1 MRDVFVMSPSFFDP
15 KSDRHEIDRRKS
27 AMEIVLTLLE
37 KFQTLIWGIP
47 TLVLLMGTGI
57 YFTWKLKGL
66 QLFKF
71 PRALKSIFEKE
82 EGAGDVSAFA
92 TLCTTLAAD
101 IGTGS
106 IVGVATALRIGGPGA
121 MFWMWVSAFLGMTT
135 KYAEAL
141 LAVKYRVK
149 DENGQVA
156 GGPMYYIQNGM
167 GERFKWLAKA
177 FAFFGVVT
185 ALLGCGT
192 FPQVNAITES
202 VSDTFQIPIVIV
214 GIVVTI
220 LTAVVT
226 VGGIK
231 SISKVAEIVVPFMA
245 IFFIGGS
252 MVILIWNYEAIPGA
266 FAKILSCAFAKESVL
281 GGAAGTGVISLM
293 TVIRTGVARGV
304 YTNEAGLGSSPIVA
318 AAAQTNSCVKQ
329 GLISMT
335 SVFFTTIVTCTM
347 TGLVIISSGL
357 LETTELSGSILVT
370 KAYNLNL
377 PWNIGMYLVAVGI
390 IFFSFT
396 TILGWNYYGE
406 RCIVYLTGSTKS
418 IRPFKILYIAA
429 VAVAPFLSLEPI
441 WLLADITNAL
451 MIIPNLIALLGLRK
465 DVITETQNFFDRD
478 ERTRINVRR
487 KVEI

>member
-1 MRDVFVMSPSFFDP
+1 MEAIMTVLETVQTFVWGPP
-15 KSDRHEIDRRKS
+15 
-27 AMEIVLTLLE
+27 
-37 KFQTLIWGIP
+37 TLI
-47 TLVLLMGTGI
+47 LLMGTGL
-57 YFTWKLKGL
+57 YFTYKLKGL

-121 MFWMWVSAFLGMTT
+121 MFWMWASAFLGMTT

-149 DENGQVA
+149 DENGQIA

-167 GERFKWLAKA
+167 GKNFKWLAKL

-202 VSDTFQIPIVIV
+202 ISDTFHIPVVAI
-214 GIVVTI
+214 GIVVTV
-220 LTAVVT
+220 LTAIVT
-226 VGGIK
+226 LGGIQ
-231 SISKVAEIVVPFMA
+231 SISKVAQFVVPFMA

-252 MVILIWNYEAIPGA
+252 FAILVWNHAAIPGA
-266 FAKILSCAFAKESVL
+266 FREIIACAFAKESVL

-293 TVIRTGVARGV
+293 TAIRTGVARGV

-318 AAAQTNSCVKQ
+318 AAAKTNSCVKQ

-335 SVFFTTIVTCTM
+335 SVFFTTLVTCSM

-357 LETTELSGSILVT
+357 LDGTNLSGSVLVT
-370 KAYNLNL
+370 KAYNAGL
-377 PWNIGMYLVAVGI
+377 PGIGMYLVAVGI

-406 RCIVYLTGSTKS
+406 RCILYLTGNTKS
-418 IRPFKILYIAA
+418 IKVFKVIYIAA
-429 VAVAPFLSLEPI
+429 IAAAPFLTLEPI

-451 MIIPNLIALLGLRK
+451 MILPNLIAILGLRK
-465 DVITETQNFFDRD
+465 VVIDETRRFFDRE
-478 ERTRINVRR
+478 ERTKVNVRR
-487 KVEI
+487 TITG